1 MTTTPN
7 QPPIP
12 PAGGTAFQEG
22 AGQPTV
28 SQAAAESARDAAICA
43 AERDL
48 QAAREALL
56 AAEQRLAE
64 AQAAVTGSGGPGYG
78 QAPCQQSA
86 GSAQTAATVS
96 GGPGNSQVAYQAP
109 ATPQGSFAQA
119 PGQQSLPNQPQGSPA
134 QAAYQQA
141 APGQTQ
147 QGYAQQAPGS
157 AQGAY
162 ARQTPGSAQGSYA
175 QSSPASA
182 QGEGAYAQSSP
193 NPAQG
198 AYRQPPMQPHYA
210 APLSSRDH
218 VAAGLL
224 AIFLGGFG
232 VHKFY
237 LGYNTQ
243 GFIML
248 ALSLLGG
255 LFTFGLVTGVVWIIA
270 IIEGIVY
277 LAKTQSE
284 FEQLYVCGRH
294 EWF

>member
-22 AGQPTV
+22 TGQPTV
-28 SQAAAESARDAAICA
+28 SQTAAESARDAAICA

-78 QAPCQQSA
+78 QAPCQQS
-86 GSAQTAATVS
+86 
-96 GGPGNSQVAYQAP
+96 
-109 ATPQGSFAQA
+109 
-119 PGQQSLPNQPQGSPA
+119 LPNQPQGSPA

-157 AQGAY
+157 AQG
-162 ARQTPGSAQGSYA
+162 S
-175 QSSPASA
+175 
-182 QGEGAYAQSSP
+182 YAQSSP

-248 ALSLLGG
+248 ALSLVGG

>member
-64 AQAAVTGSGGPGYG
+64 AQAAVTGSGGPG
-78 QAPCQQSA
+78 
-86 GSAQTAATVS
+86 
-96 GGPGNSQVAYQAP
+96 NSQVAYQAP

-157 AQGAY
+157 AQG
-162 ARQTPGSAQGSYA
+162 S
-175 QSSPASA
+175 
-182 QGEGAYAQSSP
+182 YAQSSP

-248 ALSLLGG
+248 ALSLVGG

>member
-43 AERDL
+43 AEGDL

-78 QAPCQQSA
+78 QAPYQQSA
-86 GSAQTAATVS
+86 GSAQTAATAS

-141 APGQTQ
+141 APGQAQ

-157 AQGAY
+157 VQGAY
-162 ARQTPGSAQGSYA
+162 AQQTPGSAQGS
-175 QSSPASA
+175 
-182 QGEGAYAQSSP
+182 YAQSSP

>member
-86 GSAQTAATVS
+86 GSAQTAATGS

-157 AQGAY
+157 AQG
-162 ARQTPGSAQGSYA
+162 
-175 QSSPASA
+175 
-182 QGEGAYAQSSP
+182 EGAYAQQAPAS
-193 NPAQG
+193 AQG

-248 ALSLLGG
+248 ALSLVGG